1 MEDDNDDHADDDN
14 DAWFVGS
21 CNILQ
26 AVCQIS
32 VLSRAARQV

>member
-21 CNILQ
+21 SNILQ
-26 AVCQIS
+26 AVSQIS